1 MKVNQEF
8 YGNTQE
14 GHLDI
19 EKSKSAKS
27 FQEVTP
33 RKLEFYTEA

>member
-19 EKSKSAKS
+19 GKSKSG